1 MTTAKK
7 TKTRNAKTNTR
18 RIPKSPRDKAREA
31 AQRLLNQKF
40 VPLDIPGDPKG
51 KLVASMV
58 LKNLLDDVN
67 DCITHFEDQNFPEA
81 FSVTIRIEDHAVQI
95 LALVAN
101 LLRSTDQKTRDL
113 AIAEAFGPAK

>member
-18 RIPKSPRDKAREA
+18 NAKSPRDKAREA

-40 VPLDIPGDPKG
+40 ESVGLEDDPKG
-51 KLVASMV
+51 EV
-58 LKNLLDDVN
+58 LMKMALDALRDDTTDCVKHLYNKNLPELFSAAVRL
-67 DCITHFEDQNFPEA
+67 EDNAIGFLYI
-81 FSVTIRIEDHAVQI
+81 VTNI
-95 LALVAN
+95 LRN
-101 LLRSTDQKTRDL
+101 TDQKTRDL